1 MLHSLL
7 QPLRDLLHRLFGKRA
22 KPAPKGKPAA
32 RPAPAKAKPA
42 KKKPD
47 GPAPQEFAF
56 SLKTPPKPDPA
67 KPQAKPQPKPMAR
80 PKAPEDEDGEAP
92 APDLEIK
99 SGSEKKEK
107 RTAFRVP
114 IRGLDIACAELNAR
128 CPALDISATGIGF
141 QYQGPR
147 VKGGTVLTLDVRLAG
162 KILAQ
167 QIPAKVM
174 RHEGGILGC
183 AFLELNRVQEDAVG
197 KIVVGAQRGTLFPSG
212 GAKAP
217 GKPQAAPAKP
227 QAAPAKPQ
235 PAQAKPQP
243 APAKPGAAPAKP
255 GPAKPAAPG
264 TRPVSPPG
272 ATRK

>member
-7 QPLRDLLHRLFGKRA
+7 QPLRDLFARLFGARA
-22 KPAPKGKPAA
+22 KPAKARPAA

-42 KKKPD
+42 KKKPKD
-47 GPAPQEFAF
+47 GPPPEAFAF
-56 SLKTPPKPDPA
+56 SIKTTPKTEAA
-67 KPQAKPQPKPMAR
+67 KPQARPQAKPQPAAPAR
-80 PKAPEDEDGEAP
+80 EAKEAE
-92 APDLEIK
+92 APDLDVK

-107 RTAFRVP
+107 RTAFRVS
-114 IRGLDIACAELNAR
+114 IRGVDVACAELQAR

-147 VKGGTVLTLDVRLAG
+147 VKGGTPLTLDLRLAG
-162 KILAQ
+162 KMLAQ
-167 QIPAKVM
+167 QIPVKVM

-197 KIVVGAQRGTLFPSG
+197 KIVVGAQRGTLFQAA

-217 GKPQAAPAKP
+217 
-227 QAAPAKPQ
+227 
-235 PAQAKPQP
+235 QAKPA
-243 APAKPGAAPAKP
+243 APGKPGA
-255 GPAKPAAPG
+255 PAKPAAPG
-264 TRPVSPPG
+264 AKAPARPVSPG

>member
-1 MLHSLL
+1 MLHALK
-7 QPLRDLLHRLFGKRA
+7 DLLHRLFGKRA
-22 KPAPKGKPAA
+22 KPAPRGKPAA
-32 RPAPAKAKPA
+32 RPAPAKAKPV

-67 KPQAKPQPKPMAR
+67 KPQAKPQPMAR
-80 PKAPEDEDGEAP
+80 PKDPEGEDGEAP
-92 APDLEIK
+92 APDLEVK

-147 VKGGTVLTLDVRLAG
+147 VKGGTILTLDVRLAG

-167 QIPAKVM
+167 QVPAKVM

-197 KIVVGAQRGTLFPSG
+197 KIVVGAQRGTLFQAG

-217 GKPQAAPAKP
+217 AKPGAAPAKPGAAPAKP
-227 QAAPAKPQ
+227 QAAPAKP
-235 PAQAKPQP
+235 
-243 APAKPGAAPAKP
+243 GA
-255 GPAKPAAPG
+255 AKPAAPG
-264 TRPVSPPG
+264 ARPVSPPG

>member
-1 MLHSLL
+1 MLHALL

-42 KKKPD
+42 KKRPD

-67 KPQAKPQPKPMAR
+67 KPQAKAQPKPMAR
-80 PKAPEDEDGEAP
+80 PKPPEDEDGEAP
-92 APDLEIK
+92 DPDLEIK

-162 KILAQ
+162 TVLAQ
-167 QIPAKVM
+167 QIPVKVM
-174 RHEGGILGC
+174 RHEGGVLGC
-183 AFLELNRVQEDAVG
+183 AFLEMTRPQEEAVG
-197 KIVVGAQRGTLFPSG
+197 KIVVGAQRGTLFPAA
-212 GAKAP
+212 GAKTPP
-217 GKPQAAPAKP
+217 GKPGAKPGAPAKP
-227 QAAPAKPQ
+227 QAAPARPQ
-235 PAQAKPQP
+235 QPPQ
-243 APAKPGAAPAKP
+243 AKPGAAPAKP